1 MRVSL
6 TLTASYHSAL
16 TKNQNKLNLVT
27 GQAEIADRM
36 NPWPIGA
43 ALPNVHLR
51 QHTYIARQAHGGRPE
66 VGGANGRQTDDS
78 EKAEPIASRS
88 LNWQI

>member
-6 TLTASYHSAL
+6 TLTASYRSAL
-16 TKNQNKLNLVT
+16 TTNQNDLNPVA

-36 NPWPIGA
+36 TPWPSGA
-43 ALPNVHLR
+43 ALPNVHF
-51 QHTYIARQAHGGRPE
+51 ARQAHGGRPE
-66 VGGANGRQTDDS
+66 AGGAHGRQTDIRK
-78 EKAEPIASRS
+78 KAEPIARRS